1 VQIVLAALAD
11 YALIDQAGRLS
22 VVGIFSHIWVRRVP
36 ALHPRTHLVV
46 RLIGK
51 RTEIGEHKLRIRLLD
66 PAKQE
71 VLGGEGT
78 FSVGEPA
85 AGVTDVEAGVILAY
99 DLPLPVT
106 GRYSV
111 ELSLDGAV
119 ATVLPLTVAE
129 APAGHGAQN
138 N

>member
-1 VQIVLAALAD
+1 MQIVLAALAD

-78 FSVGEPA
+78 FTVGEPV

-99 DLPLPVT
+99 DLPLPVI

-111 ELSLDGAV
+111 EISLDGAI

-129 APAGHGAQN
+129 APAGQAPPN

>member
-1 VQIVLAALAD
+1 MQIVLAALAD
-11 YALIDQAGRLS
+11 YALIDQSGRLS

-66 PAKQE
+66 PARQE

-78 FSVGEPA
+78 FTVGEPI

-106 GRYSV
+106 GRYTM
-111 ELSLDGAV
+111 ELTLDG
-119 ATVLPLTVAE
+119 TLMTTLPLSVTE
-129 APAGHGAQN
+129 MPAGPASH
-138 N
+138 